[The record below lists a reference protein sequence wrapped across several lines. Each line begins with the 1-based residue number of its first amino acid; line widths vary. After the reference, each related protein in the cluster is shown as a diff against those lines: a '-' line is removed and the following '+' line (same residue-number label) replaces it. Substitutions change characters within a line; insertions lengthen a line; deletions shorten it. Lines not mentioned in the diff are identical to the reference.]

1 MGAPIGNQNAAK
13 AKRWS
18 AAIDRALDRRAQ
30 KMGLKD
36 AQEALDDLAEKFL
49 DAVALGDIPA
59 FRELGDRMDGK
70 PAQSL
75 ALGGDDEAGPIRHE
89 FAWAQSE

>member
-30 KMGLKD
+30 KMGLRD
-36 AQEALDDLAEKFL
+36 AQEALDALAEQFL
-49 DAVALGDIPA
+49 AAVEQGDISA
-59 FRELGDRMDGK
+59 WKEFGDRMEGK
-70 PAQSL
+70 PAQ
-75 ALGGDDEAGPIRHE
+75 AVAVTGADDGPIKHVFE
-89 FAWAQSE
+89 WAK